1 MTLTTIYYIFY
12 ANTIQSQVIFKDM
25 HHSSGKKCV
34 DDNLVHQKIQHS
46 SIYLLRISW
55 TSCPHDYI
63 CKLKIYQGH
72 VWGKKKKTFTQNL
85 EQLILY
91 VQYDL
96 ILNGEQVSLFGV
108 NLFV

>member
-1 MTLTTIYYIFY
+1 M
-12 ANTIQSQVIFKDM
+12 
-25 HHSSGKKCV
+25 SGE
-34 DDNLVHQKIQHS
+34 
-46 SIYLLRISW
+46 
-55 TSCPHDYI
+55 
-63 CKLKIYQGH
+63 
-72 VWGKKKKTFTQNL
+72 KKKNLTQNL